1 MQTRERICG
10 YGVELELLTS
20 EKIEMVRLWR
30 NDPKISMYMEYRE
43 EITPEQQQRWF
54 SRLNNGCDNFYWIIK
69 YNGEDIGLIN
79 IKDVDYEKR
88 TGESGV
94 FIYCDKYLNTD
105 ISYRA
110 HLVMFDFI
118 FNDLNLMYTYCHVLK
133 SNLRAQRF
141 IDFLGMRKSD
151 GQNDIENQLYTFY
164 KDDYLNNIN
173 RIRFIRKYNIM
184 KDKELKNI

>member
-1 MQTRERICG
+1 MQNFERICG

-20 EKIEMVRLWR
+20 EKIEMVRQWR
-30 NDPKISMYMEYRE
+30 NDPKISKYMEYRE
-43 EITPEQQQRWF
+43 EITPEQQKRWF
-54 SRLNNGCDNFYWIIK
+54 SKLNNGYDNFYWIIK
-69 YNGEDIGLIN
+69 YKGEDIGLIN
-79 IKDVDYEKR
+79 IKDVDYDKR

-94 FIYCDKYLNTD
+94 FIYCDKFLNTD

-118 FNDLNLMYTYCHVLK
+118 FIDLKFCSTYCHILK

-141 IDFLGMRKSD
+141 VDYLGMRKSD
-151 GQNDIENQLYTFY
+151 GQDCIENQLYTFL

-173 RIRFIRKYNIM
+173 RNRFIRKYNKM
-184 KDKELKNI
+184 KERNIKK